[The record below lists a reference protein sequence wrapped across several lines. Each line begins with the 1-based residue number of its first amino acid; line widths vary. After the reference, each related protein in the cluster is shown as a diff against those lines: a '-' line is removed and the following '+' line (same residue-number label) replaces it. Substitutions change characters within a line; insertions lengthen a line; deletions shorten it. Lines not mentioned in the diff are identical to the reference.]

1 VVRLTATID
10 EHGDV
15 KNVKVLSGDVILGA
29 AARTAVMHWKYKPAL
44 LNGKPVSTTTEIQVL
59 FGERK

>member
-15 KNVKVLSGDVILGA
+15 KDVKVLSGDVILGA
-29 AARTAVMHWKYKPAL
+29 AARNAVMKWKYKPAL
-44 LNGKPVSTTTEIQVL
+44 LNGKPVLTSTDIQVL